1 MCINIFMGKVA
12 GMKPLLKNNNF
23 TAHLKCAGRQESDPA
38 NIWENILWSKAL
50 NLMLPSAS
58 SGTIRSARLCSG
70 DAFISSD
77 GGPLNSGGRNG
88 CSSVLRL
95 QSQFSSYETVYHKST
110 RVSI

>member
-1 MCINIFMGKVA
+1 MFLHREVA
-12 GMKPLLKNNNF
+12 GKKPLIKNNNF
-23 TAHLKCAGRQESDPA
+23 TAHLKCARRHVSDPA
-38 NIWENILWSKAL
+38 NIWENILW
-50 NLMLPSAS
+50 
-58 SGTIRSARLCSG
+58 LCSG